1 MMNDEFWENLKSDV
15 SRLYGASDEDITITD
30 YQSLDKGSFE
40 IVVFDDAYENSYGFL
55 VMLNR
60 EKLTY
65 GTLDKPVTA
74 GEVLARYFKKVD
86 YWDGNE
92 GVRLEDVR
100 I

>member
-1 MMNDEFWENLKSDV
+1 MSDEFWEKLQYDV
-15 SRLYGASDEDITITD
+15 NKLYWGLDEVTTITD
-30 YQSLDKGSFE
+30 YQALDKGSFE
-40 IVVFDDAYENSYGFL
+40 IVVLHDLYEDSYGFL